1 VLLLSIKLENERTL
15 NMEKAK
21 YIVKGLGAVL
31 AGASLIVALV
41 YGLVTIGKAS
51 GLEAEHVTGGVVIII
66 AIGMMVFWLSEDYEM
81 KKRHK
86 SLDK

>member
-1 VLLLSIKLENERTL
+1 
-15 NMEKAK
+15 M
-21 YIVKGLGAVL
+21 
-31 AGASLIVALV
+31 
-41 YGLVTIGKAS
+41 YGLVTIGKVL
-51 GLEAEHVTGGVVIII
+51 GIEAEHVTGGVVIII

>member
-1 VLLLSIKLENERTL
+1 
-15 NMEKAK
+15 MEKAK
-21 YIVKGLGAVL
+21 YIVSRLGLIALGTSAIVKGLGAVL

-41 YGLVTIGKAS
+41 YGLVTIGKVL

-81 KKRHK
+81 KNRHK

>member
-1 VLLLSIKLENERTL
+1 
-15 NMEKAK
+15 MEKTK

-41 YGLVTIGKAS
+41 YGLVTIGKVL

-81 KKRHK
+81 KNRHK